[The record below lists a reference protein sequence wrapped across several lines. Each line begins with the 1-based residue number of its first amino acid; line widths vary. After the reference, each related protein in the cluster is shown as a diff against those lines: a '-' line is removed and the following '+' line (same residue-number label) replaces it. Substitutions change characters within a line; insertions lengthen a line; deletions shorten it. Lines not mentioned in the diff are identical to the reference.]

1 MGETRKKGQYREERK
16 RRKKGMRQKRK
27 WKVKPMTK
35 HQDTTKFKAQAE
47 RKQTC
52 KQIPKQLGKDEED
65 TNQIGS

>member
-1 MGETRKKGQYREERK
+1 
-16 RRKKGMRQKRK
+16 MRQKRK